1 MECVKIT
8 FINKYFIKFYVNTKL
23 IDSCFKIAL
32 VLMSFHKFTLYAFF
46 FFFKKKVLA
55 AKKHI
60 WPKLKGYF

>member
-32 VLMSFHKFTLYAFF
+32 VLMNFHKFTLYAFF
-46 FFFKKKVLA
+46 LKKVLA

-60 WPKLKGYF
+60 LPKLKG

>member
-32 VLMSFHKFTLYAFF
+32 VLMNFHKFTLYAFF
-46 FFFKKKVLA
+46 FFKKVLA
-55 AKKHI
+55 AKKHVL
-60 WPKLKGYF
+60 PKLKG